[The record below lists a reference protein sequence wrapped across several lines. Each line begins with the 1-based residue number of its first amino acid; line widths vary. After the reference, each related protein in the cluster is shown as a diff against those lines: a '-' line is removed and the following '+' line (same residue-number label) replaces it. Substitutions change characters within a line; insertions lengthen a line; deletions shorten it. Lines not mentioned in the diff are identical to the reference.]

1 MAGSHIAIPTILKI
15 GSGTLGNV
23 GKYLQASG
31 FKKAV
36 ILWKWTCGDVRK
48 DGNGFPFRGGFLG
61 AFVL

>member
-23 GKYLQASG
+23 GKYLQSSG

-36 ILWKWTCGDVRK
+36 VFF
-48 DGNGFPFRGGFLG
+48 GNGLVEMFGNT
-61 AFVL
+61 VMD